1 MFPWLRYITSPRFVM
16 YLHLIPSLQKVS
28 TYMACYSH
36 TAPPSN
42 VSAVVKAIAGG
53 SCTAGKLST
62 CARRVPGSAELLANH
77 FCARIKAVRSSTVG
91 FAQII
96 ALLSLDSLPRLGKGP
111 RYFCLPLLV
120 WRQILYV
127 PFAVSYRGKQVK
139 RRWTN
144 LANTLPGVDPKFH
157 FFLCSQLCTT
167 VGTPHVSRLKQRNKR
182 GI

>member
-96 ALLSLDSLPRLGKGP
+96 ARLSLDSLSRLGKGP
-111 RYFCLPLLV
+111 DIFV
-120 WRQILYV
+120 
-127 PFAVSYRGKQVK
+127 
-139 RRWTN
+139 
-144 LANTLPGVDPKFH
+144 FH
-157 FFLCSQLCTT
+157 FWYDDKYCTCLLQFPT
-167 VGTPHVSRLKQRNKR
+167 GVSKLKEGERIWQTCYRASIPSSIFFFAPSYAQRWAPPTFR
-182 GI
+182 G